1 MCVSVQQIYHI
12 SLPSLEKTQI
22 VPFPHPPIDEYCY
35 VFLFN
40 RPSIVIISIRFVC
53 FVRSVCVNVYQFAFC
68 VPVICSRVCVCARVF
83 ECFGCDLRSIGG
95 FDGSL
100 FFLSDECMCVFFW
113 QYMVVFT
120 ALTQWINR
128 KYNNFSDN
136 FNWLIIINCEFS
148 VPILRW
154 LSPPLNEFI
163 ISTTRSSV
171 IDLPLTGD

>member
-1 MCVSVQQIYHI
+1 MCECATN
-12 SLPSLEKTQI
+12 LPYFSPLPQENTNCSFSASSYWW
-22 VPFPHPPIDEYCY
+22 VLLC
-35 VFLFN
+35 FLFN

-68 VPVICSRVCVCARVF
+68 VPAICSRVCVCARMFWMWSAINRRFWWISV
-83 ECFGCDLRSIGG
+83 
-95 FDGSL
+95 
-100 FFLSDECMCVFFW
+100 LSVRRMYVCVFFW

-171 IDLPLTGD
+171 IDLPLAVD

>member
-12 SLPSLEKTQI
+12 SLPSLKKTQI

-35 VFLFN
+35 VFY
-40 RPSIVIISIRFVC
+40 SIGHRSSSFQFVS
-53 FVRSVCVNVYQFAFC
+53 FVLLGRCVWTYINSHFVYLQFL
-68 VPVICSRVCVCARVF
+68 RVCVCESVWM
-83 ECFGCDLRSIGG
+83 FGCDLRSIGG

-128 KYNNFSDN
+128 KYNNFSDKQFQLVN
-136 FNWLIIINCEFS
+136 YY
-148 VPILRW
+148 
-154 LSPPLNEFI
+154 
-163 ISTTRSSV
+163 
-171 IDLPLTGD
+171 

>member
-1 MCVSVQQIYHI
+1 MCASVQQIYHI

-35 VFLFN
+35 VFY
-40 RPSIVIISIRFVC
+40 SIGHRSSSFQFVS
-53 FVRSVCVNVYQFAFC
+53 FVLLGRCVWTYINSHFVYLQF
-68 VPVICSRVCVCARVF
+68 VRVCVCAR
-83 ECFGCDLRSIGG
+83 ECLNVLDVICDQSAVLMDLCSFCQTNVCVCSFGSIW
-95 FDGSL
+95 S
-100 FFLSDECMCVFFW
+100 FLLLS
-113 QYMVVFT
+113 
-120 ALTQWINR
+120 TQWINR

-171 IDLPLTGD
+171 IDLPLAVD

>member
-12 SLPSLEKTQI
+12 SLPSLKKTQI

-35 VFLFN
+35 VFY
-40 RPSIVIISIRFVC
+40 SIGHRSSSFQFVS
-53 FVRSVCVNVYQFAFC
+53 FVLLGRCVWTYINSHFVYLQF
-68 VPVICSRVCVCARVF
+68 VRVCVCESVWMFWMWSAINRRFWWISV
-83 ECFGCDLRSIGG
+83 
-95 FDGSL
+95 
-100 FFLSDECMCVFFW
+100 LSVRRIYVCVFFW

-128 KYNNFSDN
+128 KYNFSDN

-171 IDLPLTGD
+171 IELPLAVD

>member
-12 SLPSLEKTQI
+12 SLPSLKKTQI

-35 VFLFN
+35 VFY
-40 RPSIVIISIRFVC
+40 SIGHRSSSFQFVSFV

-100 FFLSDECMCVFFW
+100 FFLSDECMCVCSFGSIWSF
-113 QYMVVFT
+113 
-120 ALTQWINR
+120 L
-128 KYNNFSDN
+128 
-136 FNWLIIINCEFS
+136 L
-148 VPILRW
+148 L
-154 LSPPLNEFI
+154 
-163 ISTTRSSV
+163 
-171 IDLPLTGD
+171 